1 MTSEWTVQ
9 HKTVLVTGGNTGIGL
24 ETAAAL
30 AGKGADVVLTSRD
43 AAKGRAAVDTIKARF
58 PDASVTA
65 MELDLSRLSDVRRF
79 ASDFAKRY
87 PKLHVLV
94 NNAGL
99 MLSVRSTTEDGYEQT
114 FQVNHLGPFLLT
126 NLVLSNLKAAA
137 PSRVINVAS
146 AAHRGGRLNFDDLHA
161 ERGYR
166 GMSVYGTSKLCNILF
181 TRELARRLE
190 GTGVTAY
197 SLHPGTVR
205 TGFGRDGDT
214 RGLFA
219 IGVKIGGVF
228 FKSPAQGART
238 TVHLATAP
246 DVEARSGEYFM
257 SSKVSKPSRAA
268 IDDDDARRL
277 WEVSEQLVGLR

>member
-1 MTSEWTVQ
+1 MTSDWTVQ
-9 HKTVLVTGGNTGIGL
+9 RKTVLVTGGNTGIGL

-30 AGKGADVVLTSRD
+30 AGKGAEVVLTSRD
-43 AAKGRAAVDTIKARF
+43 AAKGQAAVDTIKDRF
-58 PDASVTA
+58 PDATITA
-65 MELDLSRLSDVRRF
+65 MELDLSKLKDVRRF
-79 ASDFAKRY
+79 ASEFAERH

-99 MLSVRSTTEDGYEQT
+99 MLSNRSVTEDGYEQT

-126 NLVLSNLKAAA
+126 NLLLPNVKAAA
-137 PSRVINVAS
+137 PSRIINVAS
-146 AAHRGGRLNFDDLHA
+146 AAHRGGRLTFDDLHA

-219 IGVKIGGVF
+219 IGVKIGGIF

-246 DVEARSGEYFM
+246 DVEQRSGDYFM
-257 SSKVSKPSRAA
+257 NSKVSKPSRAA
-268 IDDDDARRL
+268 TDDDDARRL
-277 WEVSEQLVGLR
+277 WDVSEQLVGL

>member
-1 MTSEWTVQ
+1 MTSDWTVQ

-30 AGKGADVVLTSRD
+30 AGKGAEVVLTSRD
-43 AAKGRAAVDTIKARF
+43 AAKGDAAVATIKERF
-58 PDASVTA
+58 PDANVTA

-79 ASDFAKRY
+79 ASEFASRY

-99 MLSVRSTTEDGYEQT
+99 MLSDRAVTEDGYEQT

-126 NLVLSNLKAAA
+126 NLLFPNLQAAA
-137 PSRVINVAS
+137 PSRIINVAS
-146 AAHRGGRLNFDDLHA
+146 AAHRGGRLNFDDLHT

-190 GTGVTAY
+190 GTGVTAN

-219 IGVKIGGVF
+219 IGVKLGGIF

-238 TVHLATAP
+238 TIHLATSP
-246 DVEARSGEYFM
+246 DVDETTGEYFVN
-257 SSKVSKPSRAA
+257 SKISKPARAA
-268 IDDDDARRL
+268 TNDDDARRL
-277 WEVSEQLVGLR
+277 WDMSEELVGL